1 MTINE
6 AIESLEYKKHVI
18 SLTNPS
24 LWTESEEMALDA
36 LKMLSNDYLIYID
49 EIRVALRYVYED

>member
-18 SLTNPS
+18 SKTNPS

-36 LKMLSNDYLIYID
+36 LKMLSNDYLIYVD